1 MEALKRKI
9 VADSS
14 CDMTSFAEA
23 DFAAAPL
30 KIITNVKEYVDDA
43 GLDVAA
49 MVSDLKE
56 YNGRSS
62 TSCPN
67 TQDWLDA
74 FGDADEVFCV
84 TITSNLSGAYN
95 AAVTAKEAYEAAHPG
110 RKVCVLDSLS
120 TGPEMVLIIEKLK
133 ELIDSGLCFAEVE
146 SRIREYMKKTHLM
159 FMLECVD
166 NLAKNGRVSPLIAK
180 AVGFLNIRIVG
191 KASDVGTLQQ
201 LHKCRGEKKALET
214 LLGEME
220 KHGFAGGKVRI
231 NHAHN
236 PAAAQALL
244 ELVRNKYPNIEPT
257 IQPMTGLC
265 CFYAERGSVMIGF
278 EG

>member
-1 MEALKRKI
+1 MNVKI

-14 CDMTSFAEA
+14 ANLLAFEGVPFASV
-23 DFAAAPL
+23 PL
-30 KIITNVKEYVDDA
+30 KIVTAEREFVDDPA
-43 GLDVAA
+43 LDTGEMLTYIEGYQGKSGTA
-49 MVSDLKE
+49 
-56 YNGRSS
+56 
-62 TSCPN
+62 CPSVGE
-67 TQDWLDA
+67 WLEA
-74 FGDADEVFCV
+74 FGDAEYVFTV
-84 TITSNLSGAYN
+84 AITSNLSGSHN
-95 AAVTAKEAYEAAHPG
+95 AAVQAKAVYEEQNPG
-110 RKVCVLDSLS
+110 RRVCCLDSLS